1 MLEREFQSGL
11 IKEIKERY
19 SGCVV
24 LKNDS
29 SYLQGIPDLS
39 VFYRDRYAM
48 LEVKKDAKASH
59 QPNQEYY
66 VDKLNNMSFSRFIFP
81 ENKNQV
87 LEELDAHFGKRRN
100 GKKN

>member
-66 VDKLNNMSFSRFIFP
+66 VDKVNNMSFSRFIFP

-87 LEELDAHFGKRRN
+87 LEELDAHFGKTS
-100 GKKN
+100 K